1 MRAATG
7 DDPVS
12 SNGGEPVSAM
22 SAEVRSLVPKPGR
35 GPVPV
40 VALVDRRELTR
51 HCLKCWLE
59 EAWPGH
65 RVLAASAVREIGIQ
79 LRQAGTLRFAVMGV
93 PAGAASA
100 PETLAGVAQLCRLL
114 TGSPVVV
121 VAESEDVAD
130 VAAVI
135 RAGARGCVPTSLD
148 RSAAVEA
155 IRFVL
160 AGGTFVPA
168 GVIAA
173 EGPGTSS
180 GAAEGAVIDSGMSG
194 AARRARLSP
203 RELEV
208 AACLRRGR
216 PNKAIARE
224 LAISEST
231 VKVLVCRILA
241 KLGAANRT
249 HAAVILLDHPRVAA
263 GTGW

>member
-1 MRAATG
+1 MRAVAEG
-7 DDPVS
+7 DPVS
-12 SNGGEPVSAM
+12 LSVGEPPSAM
-22 SAEVRSLVPKPGR
+22 SAEVRSPRLGC
-35 GPVPV
+35 GSAPV

-51 HCLKCWLE
+51 HCLKRWLE

-100 PETLAGVAQLCRLL
+100 PETLAGGAQLCRLL

-168 GVIAA
+168 GVLAGEHTA
-173 EGPGTSS
+173 
-180 GAAEGAVIDSGMSG
+180 AAEGAVAEPDPGPTATAG
-194 AARRARLSP
+194 RQGRLSP

-216 PNKAIARE
+216 PNKVIARE

-231 VKVLVCRILA
+231 VKVLVGRILA

-249 HAAVILLDHPRVAA
+249 HAALLLEHRINDTGTVAL
-263 GTGW
+263 